1 MLGFF
6 SINGQTFGADHFRI
20 FLRSDGVAPDLSSK
34 IFRTINNRHKMEF
47 DIAKNII
54 FHTFEG
60 KATPMQQKMVE
71 EWLAKTENTELYFK
85 WLEEWEKETPQFLPD
100 GEQAYQTFLSKT
112 DMALDEG
119 KLAAGKQIASRR
131 GSIKTF
137 WFRFAA
143 SIAIIL
149 GVGLWLS
156 KEQILFKE
164 YKTSFGEI
172 KNITLPDESTVILN
186 ANSLLRVPRFGFG
199 KSTREVFLQGEAE
212 FSVTH
217 TIDNQNF
224 LVKTPDQLVVEVL
237 GTEFLVYARQ
247 RGTKVALHKGKVQLH
262 SLKEKQDKVLAM
274 KAGEVVTVDKK
285 GTFKLQ
291 VEENVEVYKA
301 WQAHQFVFDH
311 TSLQEIAYKIE
322 ENFGV
327 KIQITDS
334 LLAHRTITGTYQ
346 AQSVEE
352 LLQALEAILD
362 VRVIKENGNITI
374 SEN

>member
-1 MLGFF
+1 
-6 SINGQTFGADHFRI
+6 
-20 FLRSDGVAPDLSSK
+20 
-34 IFRTINNRHKMEF
+34 MEF

-54 FHTFEG
+54 FNTFEG
-60 KATPMQQKMVE
+60 KATSMQQKMVE
-71 EWLAKTENTELYFK
+71 DWLAKPENTELYFK
-85 WLEEWEKETPQFLPD
+85 WLEEWERETPQFLPD
-100 GEQAYQTFLSKT
+100 NEQAYQTFLSKT
-112 DMALDEG
+112 ILTTHEN
-119 KLAAGKQIASRR
+119 KLTVEKQITSKGGFVR
-131 GSIKTF
+131 SL
-137 WFRFAA
+137 WFKFAA
-143 SIAIIL
+143 SVVFLIGI
-149 GVGLWLS
+149 GFWLL
-156 KEQILFKE
+156 KDQILFKE
-164 YKTSFGEI
+164 YKTSFGEM

-186 ANSLLRVPRFGFG
+186 ANSSLKVPRFGFG

-212 FSVTH
+212 FSVKH

-262 SLKEKQDKVLAM
+262 SLKEKQAKVLAM

-285 GTFKLQ
+285 GVFKLQ
-291 VEENVEVYKA
+291 AEENVEVHKA
-301 WQAHQFVFDH
+301 WQEHQFVFDH

-334 LLAHRTITGTYQ
+334 LLAQRTITGTYQ
-346 AQSVEE
+346 AQSAEE

-362 VRVIKENGNITI
+362 VQVIKENGNITI

>member
-1 MLGFF
+1 
-6 SINGQTFGADHFRI
+6 
-20 FLRSDGVAPDLSSK
+20 
-34 IFRTINNRHKMEF
+34 MEF

-54 FHTFEG
+54 FNTFEG

-85 WLEEWEKETPQFLPD
+85 WLEEWERETPQFLPD
-100 GEQAYQTFLSKT
+100 NEQAYQAFLSKT
-112 DMALDEG
+112 SLATHEN
-119 KLAAGKQIASRR
+119 KLIAEKQITSKSHF
-131 GSIKTF
+131 GKSL
-137 WFRFAA
+137 WFKFVA
-143 SIAIIL
+143 SIVFFI
-149 GVGLWLS
+149 GFWLL
-156 KEQILFKE
+156 KDQILFKE

-186 ANSLLRVPRFGFG
+186 ANSSLRVSRFGFG
-199 KSTREVFLQGEAE
+199 KNTREVFLQGEAE
-212 FSVTH
+212 FAVKH

-262 SLKEKQDKVLAM
+262 SLKENQAQVLAM

-285 GTFKLQ
+285 GAFKLQ

-301 WQAHQFVFDH
+301 WQEHQFIFDH
-311 TSLQEIAYKIE
+311 TSLQEIMYKIE

-327 KIQITDS
+327 KIQIKDT
-334 LLAHRTITGTYQ
+334 LLAQRTITGTYQ
-346 AQSVEE
+346 AQSAEE
-352 LLQALEAILD
+352 LLQALEVILD
-362 VRVIKENGNITI
+362 VQLIRENGNITI